1 MSSTENFNDF
11 YISDFS
17 TNVSPIY
24 TTEISSTYLSM
35 LTSEISSTYLS
46 IYTSE
51 ISSTNSLIYSTEMTS
66 SVLPIYTNDIST
78 TYLPIYSTEI
88 SATYLPIYNTEI
100 STTYMHIYTTDISN
114 TYLPIYTTE
123 ISSTVLPIYTTIF
136 SHTTLPVYDP
146 FVPIKYQMNITKE
159 DMVNNITELINSIEI
174 GNYYEIEG
182 SDFTLTIKPTNAS
195 YSPNSTHINFKE
207 CEDALRKFSNIP
219 SSQLLTVFQMELD
232 NNDDQS
238 LVNQVEYQIY
248 DENKKLLDLSICD
261 DIDIQVVYACKE
273 DKLNEI
279 ESANHFK
286 DIGVDIFNI
295 NDDFF
300 KDICH
305 AYSESNN
312 DITLKDRIKDLY
324 KNYTLCND
332 GCKYEGIDPENKTI
346 ICNCKVKSNISLQA
360 INSTLQKLDEI
371 QVDSNFALIKCYNLV
386 FSFKNKTK
394 NKGFWIF
401 LFLVASHIP
410 LLIIFFNKG
419 LKPIKEYIVKEM
431 KKNGYIEDSTEEK
444 IIEKKEEKIIEK
456 KDGQSKGN
464 LIIKK
469 QKKKKKIV
477 KKRMSLKSPPKRA
490 SLKLVDNS
498 SINDIKSSGRE
509 INNNINPID
518 IISQEKE
525 INNDNVI
532 SKNKNNNN
540 NNSQIKIKKRHSLK
554 GGRKSIKIIV
564 NNGINSLQTQVIDK
578 DNNGK
583 EKEKDAKNIYNF
595 NLINI
600 NLNKIKEYTPQ
611 SSLHILNNYTFEEAI
626 QYDFRSILAIFYIFL
641 LSKQAICH
649 AFLYR
654 SPLEPFPLRLC
665 LLIFIISCD
674 LALNAL
680 FYLDDKI
687 SNKYKYA
694 QNLFLFTF
702 NSNITIILLS
712 TLIGFVFM
720 TLWTNLG
727 SSTNEL
733 RNIFRSEEEKIQ
745 KDKKYT
751 VSKERKKEIMET
763 IERILKKYK
772 IKVIILLSIEIPIML
787 FFWYYV
793 TAFCHVYPSTQWSW
807 ILDSFL
813 SMLTRLIIIIF
824 LSMLF
829 AKLYRMSIESNAE
842 CIYKFVLFFYSF
854 G

>member
-66 SVLPIYTNDIST
+66 SVLPIYTTDIST

-332 GCKYEGIDPENKTI
+332 GCKYEGVDPENKTI
-346 ICNCKVKSNISLQA
+346 ICNCKVKSNISLEV